1 MSIDLLLTLVI
12 PWIIMSMIAGS
23 IADAKGRSALGFF
36 LLAFF
41 FTPLVGVVCAVLAER
56 NAEHDRALGLAS
68 GTLRQCPQCAEA
80 VRAAALKCRYCLSD
94 LPRLE
99 ADRTRS
105 IPGTD
110 PGHAPSHLEPHLGA
124 GHHEIKPNVIR
135 T

>member
-1 MSIDLLLTLVI
+1 MSIELLLTIVM

-23 IADAKGRSALGFF
+23 IADAKGRSAVGFF

-41 FTPLVGVVCAVLAER
+41 FTPLVGVACAVLADR
-56 NAEHDRALGLAS
+56 NPEHDRALGLAS

-80 VRAAALKCRYCLSD
+80 VRSEALKCRYCLSD

-105 IPGTD
+105 IPGTEAR
-110 PGHAPSHLEPHLGA
+110 HAPAHLEPRLDPGS
-124 GHHEIKPNVIR
+124 GS
-135 T
+135 